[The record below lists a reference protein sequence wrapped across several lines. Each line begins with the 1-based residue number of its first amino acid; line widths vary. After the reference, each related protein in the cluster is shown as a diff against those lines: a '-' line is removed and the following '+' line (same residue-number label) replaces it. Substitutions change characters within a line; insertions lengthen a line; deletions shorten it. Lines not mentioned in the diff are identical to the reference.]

1 MVVSKSPADAVHE
14 ALQLDQVAFPKHL
27 QELATM
33 LKEIETKLKP
43 TIAKYV
49 LLQRGGGFLFSQ
61 LKVGLCYVYMSIFTC
76 GVGVKENFIIDLFF
90 SSFFCISFKK
100 NI

>member
-1 MVVSKSPADAVHE
+1 MVASKSPADAVAE

-27 QELATM
+27 KELATM

-49 LLQRGGGFLFSQ
+49 ELHTRHCPSSPAFFCVLRT
-61 LKVGLCYVYMSIFTC
+61 VFTC
-76 GVGVKENFIIDLFF
+76 
-90 SSFFCISFKK
+90 FCDKSVCKK
-100 NI
+100 AKSN